1 MVIKSNFIFL
11 TDSYHADSIKAQERL
26 RRDVSQQC
34 IVNDPATRKPSDFK
48 LFLENDKNK
57 ELLCQLLVRVW
68 GSKEAASRIGK
79 CGAAVLVVEKKLYK
93 LKSRA
98 GNVRIV

>member
-1 MVIKSNFIFL
+1 MDQMVIKSNFIFL

-26 RRDVSQQC
+26 RRGVSQQC
-34 IVNDPATRKPSDFK
+34 IVNGPATRKPSDFK

-68 GSKEAASRIGK
+68 GWGSKEYGE
-79 CGAAVLVVEKKLYK
+79 GLWLGYGEEY
-93 LKSRA
+93 
-98 GNVRIV
+98 G